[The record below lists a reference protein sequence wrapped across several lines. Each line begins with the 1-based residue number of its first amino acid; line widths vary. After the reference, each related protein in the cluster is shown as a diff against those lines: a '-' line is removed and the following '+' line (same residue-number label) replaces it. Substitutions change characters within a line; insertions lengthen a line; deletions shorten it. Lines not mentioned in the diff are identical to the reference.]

1 MPSSSP
7 PPLFVIG
14 AGGHAKVVISILRET
29 GFRIKG
35 VLDDDPTRWG
45 QELMEIPVLGEI
57 GQLSSLE
64 HVRGVIAIGNNK
76 IRKDLAEKYPHV
88 QWITAVHYKAYVHPT
103 SRANIGPGTV
113 ISAGAII
120 QPDVTIGAHSIINT
134 STSVDHDCEIGSYV
148 HLAPGVHLAG
158 GVKVAD
164 GVLMGV
170 GSSAIPL
177 ASIGE
182 WSVIGA
188 GAGVMKEIPANT
200 KAIGFPAKPVLDK
213 EIK

>member
-1 MPSSSP
+1 MPSSP
-7 PPLFVIG
+7 PPLFVLG

-35 VLDDDPTRWG
+35 VLDDSESRWG
-45 QELMEIPVLGEI
+45 QDLMEIPILGAI
-57 GQLSSLE
+57 GHLSTLE

-76 IRKDLAEKYPHV
+76 IRKDLSEKYPHV

-120 QPDVTIGAHSIINT
+120 QPDVSIGAHSIVNT

-158 GVKVAD
+158 GVKVGH

-177 ASIGE
+177 ASIGD

-188 GAGVMKEIPANT
+188 GAGVMKAIPANT
-200 KAIGFPAKPVLDK
+200 KAVGFPAKPVIDK
-213 EIK
+213 EVL

>member
-1 MPSSSP
+1 MLSSP
-7 PPLFVIG
+7 PPLYVLG

-35 VLDDDPTRWG
+35 VLDDNESRWD
-45 QELMEIPVLGEI
+45 QELMEIPILGPI
-57 GQLSSLE
+57 NHLSSLE
-64 HVRGVIAIGNNK
+64 RVRGVIAIGNNK
-76 IRKDLAEKYPHV
+76 IRKNLAESYPHV

-120 QPDVTIGAHSIINT
+120 QPDVSIGAHSIVNT
-134 STSVDHDCEIGSYV
+134 STSVDHDCEIGAYV

-158 GVKVAD
+158 GVKVGN

-177 ASIGE
+177 ASIGD

-188 GAGVMKEIPANT
+188 GAGVMKAIPANT
-200 KAIGFPAKPVLDK
+200 KAVGFPAKPVLDK
-213 EIK
+213 EVL

>member
-1 MPSSSP
+1 MPSSP
-7 PPLFVIG
+7 PPLFVLG

-35 VLDDDPTRWG
+35 VLDDDRSRWG
-45 QELMEIPVLGEI
+45 QELMEIPIMGAIEDLATL
-57 GQLSSLE
+57 QD
-64 HVRGVIAIGNNK
+64 VRGVIAIGNNNV
-76 IRKDLAEKYPHV
+76 RKKLAETYPHV
-88 QWITAVHYKAYVHPT
+88 QWVTAVHYKAYVHPT

-120 QPDVTIGAHSIINT
+120 QPDVTIGSHSIINT

-158 GVKVAD
+158 GVKVGD

-177 ASIGE
+177 ASIGN

-188 GAGVMKEIPANT
+188 GAGVMKAIPPNT
-200 KAIGFPAKPVLDK
+200 KAIGFPAKPMLDK
-213 EIK
+213 KDQV

>member
-7 PPLFVIG
+7 PPLFVLG

-45 QELMEIPVLGEI
+45 QDIMEIPVLGPVDDLATL
-57 GQLSSLE
+57 QD
-64 HVRGVIAIGNNK
+64 VRGVIAIGNNK
-76 IRKDLAEKYPHV
+76 IRKELAEKYSHV

-120 QPDVTIGAHSIINT
+120 QPDVLIGAHSIINT

-158 GVKVAD
+158 GVKVGH

-177 ASIGE
+177 ASIGD

-188 GAGVMKEIPANT
+188 GAGVMKAIPANT
-200 KAIGFPAKPVLDK
+200 KAVGFPAKPVLDK
-213 EIK
+213 DLG

>member
-1 MPSSSP
+1 MASNP
-7 PPLFVIG
+7 PPLYVLG

-45 QELMEIPVLGEI
+45 QELMEIPITGAIDDIATL
-57 GQLSSLE
+57 QN
-64 HVRGVIAIGNNK
+64 VRGVIAIGNNK
-76 IRKDLAEKYPHV
+76 VRKELAEKYSHV
-88 QWITAVHYKAYVHPT
+88 QWIVAVHYKAYVHPT

-120 QPDVTIGAHSIINT
+120 QPDVTIGAHSIVNT
-134 STSVDHDCEIGSYV
+134 STSVDHDCEIGSFV

-158 GVKVAD
+158 GVKVGN

-177 ASIGE
+177 ASIGD

-188 GAGVMKEIPANT
+188 GAGVMKAIPANT
-200 KAIGFPAKPVLDK
+200 KAIGFPAKPVLEK
-213 EIK
+213 EVL